1 MALAGEGIRCDDG
14 AGDCGP
20 APCLPAGNLELL
32 EWAEPG
38 PDLIKLGWRS
48 GEPLAYMNLLAEES
62 GVAEASGG
70 EKGADGTEV
79 GGLGLGGR
87 LLPLA

>member
-1 MALAGEGIRCDDG
+1 MALAGDGIRCDDG
-14 AGDCGP
+14 TGEWGP
-20 APCLPAGNLELL
+20 ALCLLAGTLELL

-38 PDLIKLGWRS
+38 PDFIKLGWRS

-62 GVAEASGG
+62 GVVEARGG

-79 GGLGLGGR
+79 GGLALGAR

>member
-1 MALAGEGIRCDDG
+1 
-14 AGDCGP
+14 
-20 APCLPAGNLELL
+20 
-32 EWAEPG
+32 
-38 PDLIKLGWRS
+38 
-48 GEPLAYMNLLAEES
+48 MNLLAKES
-62 GVAEASGG
+62 GVEQATGG

>member
-1 MALAGEGIRCDDG
+1 MAYI
-14 AGDCGP
+14 
-20 APCLPAGNLELL
+20 
-32 EWAEPG
+32 
-38 PDLIKLGWRS
+38 
-48 GEPLAYMNLLAEES
+48 NLLAKES
-62 GVAEASGG
+62 GVGEATGG